1 MLPRMSRIPL
11 VCALIFAL
19 AAPAAADRTNLRPGW
34 NIFSPEQDVE
44 MGREVAAQAER
55 ELPIMNNR
63 QAASYIDSLGK
74 ALAARAPGERYPYT
88 FKIVNER
95 SINAFALPGG
105 YIYIHRGTIEAAQNE
120 AQLASVMAHE
130 IAHVSLRH
138 GTNQVSKAY
147 VAQVPL
153 SILGGVLGSGSVGGV
168 LAQLGIGFAANSI
181 LLKYSRDA
189 ERQADLLGAQILY
202 DAGYQPHE
210 MVEFFERLQ
219 AESRGR
225 AVEFFSSHPN
235 PENRIRNVQT
245 EIEGLGGSRPQA
257 RLDSNQFQQVRN
269 MMTSAAA
276 APGGRPGRTDSR
288 TGRPEA
294 PSTRFVRYNG
304 NDLQF
309 DYPSNWRVYG
319 QGNALS
325 VAPEGGI
332 VSGNLAW
339 GMMVASYEPDY
350 DYDQRVT
357 LQSATDMLL
366 SELRRSNPQ
375 MRTSRGRE
383 RINVAG
389 YRGLSMQLTNESPI
403 GGREIN
409 WLVTVLHPDG
419 TLFYFVAVAPENEYT
434 RYTRAFD
441 EVLDTVRFVR

>member
-1 MLPRMSRIPL
+1 
-11 VCALIFAL
+11 
-19 AAPAAADRTNLRPGW
+19 
-34 NIFSPEQDVE
+34 
-44 MGREVAAQAER
+44 
-55 ELPIMNNR
+55 
-63 QAASYIDSLGK
+63 
-74 ALAARAPGERYPYT
+74 
-88 FKIVNER
+88 
-95 SINAFALPGG
+95 
-105 YIYIHRGTIEAAQNE
+105 
-120 AQLASVMAHE
+120 
-130 IAHVSLRH
+130 
-138 GTNQVSKAY
+138 
-147 VAQVPL
+147 
-153 SILGGVLGSGSVGGV
+153 
-168 LAQLGIGFAANSI
+168 
-181 LLKYSRDA
+181 
-189 ERQADLLGAQILY
+189 
-202 DAGYQPHE
+202 

-269 MMTSAAA
+269 MMTSNAA
-276 APGGRPGRTDSR
+276 APGGRPGRADSR

-294 PSTRFVRYNG
+294 PSTRLVRYNG
-304 NDLQF
+304 SDLQF

>member
-1 MLPRMSRIPL
+1 
-11 VCALIFAL
+11 L

-105 YIYIHRGTIEAAQNE
+105 YIYINRGTIEAAQNE

-245 EIEGLGGSRPQA
+245 EIENLGGSRPQA

-269 MMTSAAA
+269 MMTSNAA
-276 APGGRPGRTDSR
+276 APGGRPGRADSR

-294 PSTRFVRYNG
+294 PSTRLVRYNG
-304 NDLQF
+304 SDLQF

>member
-1 MLPRMSRIPL
+1 
-11 VCALIFAL
+11 L

>member
-1 MLPRMSRIPL
+1 
-11 VCALIFAL
+11 L

-245 EIEGLGGSRPQA
+245 EIENLGGSRPQA

>member
-1 MLPRMSRIPL
+1 
-11 VCALIFAL
+11 L

-105 YIYIHRGTIEAAQNE
+105 YIYINRGTIEAAQNE

-269 MMTSAAA
+269 MMTSNAA
-276 APGGRPGRTDSR
+276 APGGRPGRADSR

-294 PSTRFVRYNG
+294 PSTRLVRYNG
-304 NDLQF
+304 SDLQF

-375 MRTSRGRE
+375 MRASRGRD

-419 TLFYFVAVAPENEYT
+419 TLFYFVGVAPENEYT